1 MSNNNPIGS
10 TWKKWDLHVHTPSS
24 VVHNYPG
31 TDDEAW
37 DAFLLDLEALSP
49 EFKVIGINDYI
60 FIDGYERVR
69 KAKFEQGRLK
79 NIDLILP
86 VIELRLDKFAGVVKK
101 DKDGTYSQSGWNRI
115 NLHIVFDAL
124 DPEVIRQQFLGA
136 LAPSYDLIPDSSDW
150 KGKWKSV
157 ITRDSLAEL
166 GTMIINSVPADKKA
180 DYASPLQEG
189 FNNLCVSLEKVIEAL
204 DKHCLAGKYLIA
216 VGKTEWDNL
225 KWDDQSIAEKRN
237 IINKADLVFTASANP
252 AAYDAARKKLTES
265 NVRNTLL
272 DCSDAHA
279 LSSSVDKDR
288 VGNCFTWIKADP
300 TFDGLVQAITEFED
314 RVFIGDTPP
323 KRLLVEA
330 NRTKYASRI
339 RVNRKPGSS
348 LTDTWFDIDMPLS
361 HDLVAIIGNKGSGKS
376 AMADIAALAG
386 DTKNFKSFSFLNDKR
401 FRNPRN
407 KLAPHFIGA
416 LGWHD
421 GTESER
427 HLDQDPPDTSVE
439 RVKYLPQSYLET
451 LCNEL
456 GDGGS
461 ATFDTELRKIIYTHV
476 PEEARLG
483 YNSMDEL
490 LNFKV
495 AEIDSA
501 REQVLKEISKAN
513 VDILQTERRL
523 TPEFKQSLQEQ
534 LDAKIAE
541 LTALEGAKPAQV
553 EDPTASDAAKE
564 ESQVATEKI
573 QGLEDEL
580 KKLRD
585 EEKQLRDKKATEAKR
600 QAVLSRITQAIANHK
615 KAHDQFVAE
624 LTPMLVEV
632 GGDLKV
638 AELVDLKI
646 DTTKIEALSKATKDS
661 ITTIDAALANRD
673 PAGINKRREVAE
685 AAVTDIKSKLG
696 EKQRLFVIFKEQVA
710 KWERAKEELVG
721 NKDKAQS
728 IEWFKAEIESLVTL
742 PAKLMELRAS
752 RVDLAKK
759 VHEQIV
765 KTVEEYRRLY
775 EPVQEFVK
783 SAAQMDMHLPLDF
796 DVRIEESN
804 FQEQFFPRINRQSR
818 GSFSGVDESNQLMR
832 GLLKEANFG
841 DVDSTLKFLD
851 TIDDM
856 LHFDRRESGGGRETK
871 IADQLRRGGEPQDIF
886 DYLFGMSYLA
896 PRYSLTFDQQEISQ
910 LSPGERGLLLL
921 VFYLLVDKDDIPII
935 IDQPEENLDNQ
946 TIFKVLVKCIK
957 AAKQR
962 RQVIMVTHN
971 PNLAVVCDAEQI
983 ICATCDKVT
992 NTFNYIS
999 GGIESPVIKARVVEI
1014 LEGTE
1019 PAFKNRKQKYGL

>member
-1 MSNNNPIGS
+1 MTNNPAGS
-10 TWKKWDLHVHTPSS
+10 TWKKWDLHVHTPAS

-31 TDDEAW
+31 TEDEAW
-37 DAFLLDLEALSP
+37 DAFLLDLEALP
-49 EFKVIGINDYI
+49 ADFKVIGINDYI

-69 KAKFEQGRLK
+69 KAKLEQGRLK
-79 NIDLILP
+79 NIDLVLP

-115 NLHIVFDAL
+115 NLHVVFDAL
-124 DPEVIRQQFLGA
+124 APEIIRQQFLGS
-136 LAPSYDLIPDSSDW
+136 LAPSYQLIPDSTNW
-150 KGKWKSV
+150 NGKWKGV
-157 ITRDSLAEL
+157 ITRDSLTEL
-166 GTMIINSVPADKKA
+166 GQMIIDSAPAEKKA
-180 DYASPLQEG
+180 DYATPLQEG
-189 FNNLCVSLEKVIEAL
+189 FNNLCVSLEKVVEAL
-204 DKHCLAGKYLIA
+204 DRHYLVGKYLIA

-225 KWDDQSIAEKRN
+225 KWDDQSVAEKRN
-237 IINKADLVFTASANP
+237 IINQADLVFTAAANP
-252 AAYDAARKKLTES
+252 AAYDAARKKLLS
-265 NVRNTLL
+265 SSVKATLL

-279 LSSSVDKDR
+279 LSSSANKDR
-288 VGNCFTWIKADP
+288 VGNCFTWIKADA
-300 TFDGLVQAITEFED
+300 TFEGLVQAITEFED
-314 RVFIGDTPP
+314 RVYIGDTPP

-330 NRTKYASRI
+330 NRTKYASKI
-339 RVNRKPGSS
+339 RVNRKPGA
-348 LTDTWFDIDMPLS
+348 TIADPWFNVDIPLS

-407 KLAPHFIGA
+407 KLAQHFVGV

-427 HLDQDPPDTSVE
+427 QLDQDPQETSVE
-439 RVKYLPQSYLET
+439 RIKYLPQSYLET

-461 ATFDTELRKIIYTHV
+461 ATFDIELRKIIYTHV

-483 YNSMDEL
+483 YNSMEDL

-501 REQVLKEISKAN
+501 RAQVLKEISKAN
-513 VDILQTERRL
+513 AEILQIERRL
-523 TPEFKQSLQEQ
+523 TPEFKKSLQEQ
-534 LDAKIAE
+534 LDARAAE
-541 LTALEGAKPAQV
+541 LAALEGSKPAKV
-553 EDPTASDAAKE
+553 EDPTASDVAKE
-564 ESQVATEKI
+564 ESKAATEKI
-573 QGLEDEL
+573 QALEDEL

-585 EEKQLRDKKATEAKR
+585 EEKQHRDKKVAEAKR
-600 QAVLSRITQAIANHK
+600 QAILVRIVQAIANHK
-615 KAHDQFVAE
+615 RAHDQFATD
-624 LTPMLVEV
+624 LSLMLAEV
-632 GGDLKV
+632 GTDLKA
-638 AELVDLKI
+638 AEFVDLRVE
-646 DTTKIEALSKATKDS
+646 TTKIETLSKAVKDS
-661 ITTIDAALANRD
+661 ITTIDAALGNQE
-673 PAGINKRREVAE
+673 PAGLSKRREVAE
-685 AAVTDIKSKLG
+685 AAVADIKSKLG
-696 EKQRLFVIFKEQVA
+696 EKQRLFIIFKEQVA
-710 KWERAKEELVG
+710 KWEGTKEELVG
-721 NKDKAQS
+721 SKDKAES
-728 IEWFKAEIESLVTL
+728 IKWFKAEIESLDAL
-742 PAKLMELRAS
+742 PAKLAELRA
-752 RVDLAKK
+752 RRAELAKK
-759 VHEQIV
+759 VYEQIV
-765 KTVEEYRRLY
+765 KTVDEYRQLY
-775 EPVQEFVK
+775 GPVQEFVK
-783 SAAQMDMHLPLDF
+783 SAAQMDMHLPLDL
-796 DVRIEESN
+796 DARIEESN

-832 GLLKEANFG
+832 GLLLETNFG
-841 DVDSTLKFLD
+841 DVDSTLKFLE

-856 LHFDRRESGGGRETK
+856 LRFDRRESGGGRETK
-871 IADQLRRGGEPQDIF
+871 IADQLRRGGDPQEIF
-886 DYLFGMSYLA
+886 DYLYGMGYLA
-896 PRYSLTFDQQEISQ
+896 PRYSLTFDQQEICQ

-921 VFYLLVDKDDIPII
+921 VFYLLVDKDNIPII

-983 ICATCDKVT
+983 ICATCDKAT

-999 GGIESPVIKARVVEI
+999 GGIESPMIKAKVVEI